1 MKNHLK
7 INELTPKGKVLKA
20 FILYDQK
27 KRLERKMK
35 FKKPFDQI
43 DLRLQNV
50 NRIIQE
56 LKAKFKK

>member
-1 MKNHLK
+1 MKK
-7 INELTPKGKVLKA
+7 LTPKGEVLKA
-20 FILYDQK
+20 FILRDQR

-35 FKKPFDQI
+35 FKKPFEQI

-50 NRIIQE
+50 NQIIEE

>member
-1 MKNHLK
+1 MKKLLK
-7 INELTPKGKVLKA
+7 TNELTPKGKVLKA
-20 FILYDQK
+20 FILRDQK
-27 KRLERKMK
+27 KRLERKLK
-35 FKKPFDQI
+35 FKKPFEQI